1 MKTIMILLLPL
12 MLVTAISTSILAEE
26 KKSLPDLFIV
36 GTTFRTTG
44 PSSFSGE
51 NIVVPVELR
60 IQNSNWGG
68 TAGPFQ
74 LSIMYQYPPPAAPME
89 TELEFTGTRTFSG
102 LDPGRAI
109 NASGQIIFSK
119 SQAGKKV
126 KIRAIV
132 DSMTQVSESIETNN
146 ASPWLEV
153 QLPPLELR
161 RPPVKVI
168 PKGAK

>member
-1 MKTIMILLLPL
+1 MVI
-12 MLVTAISTSILAEE
+12 AISTSIFAEG
-26 KKSLPDLFIV
+26 KKTLPDLFIV
-36 GTTFRTTG
+36 GTTFRATG
-44 PSSFSGE
+44 PPSLSGE
-51 NIVVPVELR
+51 NIVVPFELK

-68 TAGPFQ
+68 AAGPFQ
-74 LSIMYQYPPPAAPME
+74 LSIMCQYPPPAAPME

-102 LDPGRAI
+102 LEPGRAI
-109 NASGQIIFSK
+109 NVSGQIAFPK
-119 SQAGKKV
+119 SQTGKKV

-168 PKGAK
+168 PKGVK

>member
-1 MKTIMILLLPL
+1 MKTVMTILLS
-12 MLVTAISTSILAEE
+12 LVLVLTISTSIFAQE

-36 GTTFRTTG
+36 GTTFRTTAT
-44 PSSFSGE
+44 PSFSGE
-51 NIVVPVELR
+51 NIVVPIELR

-68 TAGPFQ
+68 AAGPFQ
-74 LSIMYQYPPPAAPME
+74 LSIMWQYPPPAAPME

-102 LDPGRAI
+102 LEPGRAI
-109 NASGQIIFSK
+109 NVSGQIIFPK
-119 SQAGKKV
+119 SQAGHKV

-153 QLPPLELR
+153 QLPLEIR
-161 RPPVKVI
+161 RPPVEVK
-168 PKGAK
+168 PKGVK